1 MRIAHIV
8 PSFWPARAYGGAVE
22 STYWLCRYLAKQ
34 GCRVRVL
41 TTDADGASRLDV
53 VTTRE
58 VERERLRIRY
68 CPRMM
73 RQSVSLPYV
82 RLLPGYVRWADVV
95 HLTGVYSF
103 PTIPTLLV
111 CRMLRK
117 PLVWSL
123 RGALQQWPGSRR
135 RAAKRVWNTVCRA
148 ARPAHIVAH
157 VTSEQEGQESLLR
170 FPGISLVV
178 IPNGVEIPDAVPRS
192 RADRTL
198 RLLYLGRLDPKK
210 GLENL
215 LAACRLV
222 DQAGM
227 DWMLTVAG
235 GGDARYVDRVRGLV
249 GELGLD
255 EKVKMVGLVCGDAK
269 EDLFA
274 RSDVVV
280 VPSHTENFGLVVA
293 EALARRVPVIAA
305 KGTPWSR
312 LDEVGCGLWVEND
325 PDSLATAIRQMSGL
339 PIRRMGEQGMEWMR
353 REFRWEARAREMID
367 CYERS
372 LAVGHPA
379 LR

>member
-1 MRIAHIV
+1 
-8 PSFWPARAYGGAVE
+8 
-22 STYWLCRYLAKQ
+22 
-34 GCRVRVL
+34 
-41 TTDADGASRLDV
+41 
-53 VTTRE
+53 
-58 VERERLRIRY
+58 
-68 CPRMM
+68 
-73 RQSVSLPYV
+73 
-82 RLLPGYVRWADVV
+82 
-95 HLTGVYSF
+95 
-103 PTIPTLLV
+103 
-111 CRMLRK
+111 
-117 PLVWSL
+117 
-123 RGALQQWPGSRR
+123 
-135 RAAKRVWNTVCRA
+135 
-148 ARPAHIVAH
+148 VAH
-157 VTSEQEGQESLLR
+157 VTSEQEGQESLQRL
-170 FPGISLVV
+170 PGISLVV
-178 IPNGVEIPDAVPRS
+178 IPNGVEIPDAVERS

-255 EKVKMVGLVCGDAK
+255 EKVKMVGPAFGDAK

-339 PIRRMGEQGMEWMR
+339 PIRRMGEQGMEWMQ

-372 LAVGHPA
+372 LAVGRPA